1 MYWYLFENL
10 PVEYNCITNPPAP
23 RGLLEVWQMLM
34 DKTEEMSKQRLSVA
48 DMMLSKISEEMKQQ
62 KRFKEQAFKRVS
74 FILYE
79 LITPDWKVLRS

>member
-1 MYWYLFENL
+1 
-10 PVEYNCITNPPAP
+10 
-23 RGLLEVWQMLM
+23 MLM

-74 FILYE
+74 LYF
-79 LITPDWKVLRS
+79 TSS